1 MNITIGI
8 GIDDLIIED
17 NVVWIDLE
25 SREKALEV
33 WRKWN

>member
-17 NVVWIDLE
+17 NVVWIDFGV
-25 SREKALEV
+25 K
-33 WRKWN
+33 RKSA